1 MILKKQ
7 LEPRNSST
15 DNFYCN
21 NQYTV
26 KKEQKTLVHQHCN
39 NHPFAYQLPFSQE
52 QIATLLS
59 HKNCN
64 NLKVKTIPRWKTIF
78 SADLTSDNSVTVH
91 STHSDRMPELTQ
103 KCA

>member
-78 SADLTSDNSVTVH
+78 SQVTMNGCVVARGENGHTSNQLT
-91 STHSDRMPELTQ
+91 M
-103 KCA
+103 